1 MEKKNNLTEW
11 ILDATEK
18 LCIIFLV
25 LFLWSCAFFFVG
37 VGIYLL
43 FNLL

>member
-25 LFLWSCAFFFVG
+25 LFLWSCAIGLVV
-37 VGIYLL
+37 VGIIAL
-43 FNLL
+43 FNLF

>member
-1 MEKKNNLTEW
+1 MKIKSFTDK
-11 ILDATEK
+11 ISDATEK

-25 LFLWSCAFFFVG
+25 LFIWSSAIFLVAT
-37 VGIYLL
+37 GIYLL